1 MRIEPFGDGAW
12 LLRPTLAG
20 GSAVAR
26 AEELAAWRAAVARDN
41 PAARELVVGS
51 RALLVVAER
60 APTTGGART
69 SVAFSPREHTLEVI
83 YDGPELAEI
92 AARAGLIVDRAIALH
107 SDVVYVATLIGFLPG
122 FAYLSEVDPRLVT
135 PRLATPRPR
144 VAAGSV
150 GIAGARTGV
159 YPRASP
165 GGWALIGRAP
175 HADLFDAAR
184 AEPGRIALADRVRFV
199 PIEPSAAPSAPP
211 ALQEGGEPAPPRAPA
226 AYLRVESAFGLVTVQ
241 DRGRFGRRAYGLPW
255 SGPLDR
261 EAHDAANAAVG
272 NDEDAATI
280 EVAGGKLVLI
290 VERGPLHISL
300 DGEPQR
306 ELATGDRLV
315 VQPAQRLAAYL
326 ALAGGVDVDP
336 VLGSRATL
344 LSAGIGGYRGRSLRR
359 GDVLTK
365 GSEEGTRVARATQ
378 FETFA
383 LADEVHLDVAKVSLD
398 DRLAPSARDE
408 LAFGRFVVSAALD
421 RTGARLDGGRIS
433 RAAPDTAESEP
444 TLPGAIQITS
454 DGTPVVLGPDAAT
467 TGGYPVIGVL
477 DAASRAR
484 FGRLRPGRSVRF
496 RFRA

>member
-1 MRIEPFGDGAW
+1 MTRIEPFGDGAW
-12 LLRPTLAG
+12 LLQPTLVG
-20 GSAVAR
+20 GSSVAR
-26 AEELAAWRAAVARDN
+26 AEELAAWRAAVAREN
-41 PAARELVVGS
+41 PAAREVVVGS
-51 RALLVVAER
+51 RSLLVVAEHPPTIGDAR
-60 APTTGGART
+60 API
-69 SVAFSPREHTLEVI
+69 AFAPREHRLDVV

-92 AARAGLIVDRAIALH
+92 AARAGLTASRAIALH
-107 SDVVYVATLIGFLPG
+107 SETVYVATLIGFLPD
-122 FAYLSEVDPRLVT
+122 FAYLSEVDPRLVA
-135 PRLATPRPR
+135 PRLAAPRPR

-159 YPRASP
+159 YPCASP

-175 HADLFDAAR
+175 RADLFDAAR
-184 AEPGRIALADRVRFV
+184 AEPARIALADRVRFV
-199 PIEPSAAPSAPP
+199 PIEPSAAPPPPSP
-211 ALQEGGEPAPPRAPA
+211 ALEPIEPALPRGSAH
-226 AYLRVESAFGLVTVQ
+226 LRVESAIGLVTVQ
-241 DRGRFGRRAYGLPW
+241 DRGRFGRRAFGLPW

-290 VERGPLHISL
+290 VERGPLRISL
-300 DGEPQR
+300 DGEPPR

-326 ALAGGVDVDP
+326 ALHGGVDVEP

-359 GDVLTK
+359 GDPLMV
-365 GSEEGTRVARATQ
+365 GQEDGTRAPRAPQ
-378 FETFA
+378 PAA
-383 LADEVHLDVAKVSLD
+383 LTVADEVFLEVAKVTLD

-408 LAFGRFVVSAALD
+408 LALGRFVVSAALD

-477 DAASRAR
+477 DGASRAR
-484 FGRLRPGRSVRF
+484 LGRLRPGRSVRF
-496 RFRA
+496 RFRG